1 MSPAK
6 FNGDLHQDSR
16 RVEINGQRPSPLK
29 VNKGSHLI
37 HKASSTSSMSISSS
51 VSCVAPMA
59 RQQQRQPVIIYTHS
73 PKIIHTQA
81 RDFMALVQK
90 LTGVSSTSRSGYGI
104 DVNKTTQPPTYKEGN
119 EPNVMPVSHD
129 DNESTTSALT
139 DENSG
144 GGADFKAG
152 STSNNMSSIQNQM
165 NQYFSDMPL
174 FTPNTT
180 KFFCSPRPVF
190 RYPDS
195 GYVSPNFSNSM
206 SPSVFEFMK
215 ELPEY

>member
-6 FNGDLHQDSR
+6 FNEDDLHHNSR
-16 RVEINGQRPSPLK
+16 RGEINGQRPPLLK
-29 VNKGSHLI
+29 INKGSHFI
-37 HKASSTSSMSISSS
+37 HKASSTSSMSSS

-90 LTGVSSTSRSGYGI
+90 LTGASPSRSDDDI
-104 DVNKTTQPPTYKEGN
+104 NANKTTSPP
-119 EPNVMPVSHD
+119 VCLHD

-139 DENSG
+139 DENSC
-144 GGADFKAG
+144 GGAELKAS
-152 STSNNMSSIQNQM
+152 STSNINMSSIQNQT
-165 NQYFSDMPL
+165 NQYFADMPL
-174 FTPNTT
+174 FTPNATN
-180 KFFCSPRPVF
+180 FFCSPRPVF

-195 GYVSPNFSNSM
+195 AYVSPKFANSM
-206 SPSVFEFMK
+206 SPSVYEFMK
-215 ELPEY
+215 GLPEY